1 MDMFVSEN
9 TDYWLGKLN
18 KYHCQCNIFID
29 LWVLEEAELFIIIII
44 YISISVKMAP
54 LSSWLID
61 TG

>member
-9 TDYWLGKLN
+9 TDCLLGKLN
-18 KYHCQCNIFID
+18 KNHCQCNIFID

-44 YISISVKMAP
+44 YICISMKMV
-54 LSSWLID
+54 LLGSWLTD